1 LPSSLTFVSCNSTG
15 GGVCGGSGNNRTV
28 TFSSLVV
35 GASATITI
43 VGTVNGTGG
52 ASISNTASVS
62 SATTDPNNAN
72 DSATATTTVSSADL
86 SITKTDSPDPV
97 NAGENISYTIT
108 VTNNSATSPAE
119 SVMVSDPLP
128 TNTTLV

>member
-1 LPSSLTFVSCNSTG
+1 TNTDSLDPVTVGSDITYTITVTNNGIGSASNVVVTDNLPSSLTFVSCNSSG
-15 GGVCGGSGNNRTV
+15 GGVCGGAGNNRTIN
-28 TFSSLVV
+28 FSSLGV

-72 DSATATTTVSSADL
+72 DSAIATTTVSSADL
-86 SITKTDSPDPV
+86 SIT
-97 NAGENISYTIT
+97 
-108 VTNNSATSPAE
+108 NS
-119 SVMVSDPLP
+119 D
-128 TNTTLV
+128 